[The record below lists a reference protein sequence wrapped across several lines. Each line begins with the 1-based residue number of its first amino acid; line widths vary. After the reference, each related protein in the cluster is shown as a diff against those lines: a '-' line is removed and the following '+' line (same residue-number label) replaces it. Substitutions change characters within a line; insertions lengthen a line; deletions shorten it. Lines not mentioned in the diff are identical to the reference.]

1 MVHCLN
7 SFGPAG
13 RFFFGMPSSPQH
25 IALLG
30 ATGSIGRNSL
40 EVLRAH
46 PDRFRVTAL
55 TTNRNI
61 DELEAQVKEFHPKA
75 VVVLDPGRAETL
87 RARLGDSTQ
96 VLSGEAGLEAVV
108 RRDDVDVVISSLV
121 GFAGVRPTAEAIRH
135 RKRIA
140 LANKETLVAAGAFI
154 TALVREYGVE
164 LLPID
169 SEHSAILQ
177 CLAGEDPARVAR
189 LILTAS
195 GGPFRTTPPEALSRV
210 TVEQA
215 LQHPNWSMG
224 NKITIDSATLM
235 NKGLEVI
242 EAHWLFGLPA
252 DRIDVVVHPQSI
264 IHSMVEFVDGS
275 VKAQL
280 GLPDMKL
287 PIQYALTHPDRLPMN
302 GGRVS
307 FPRLEQMTFFEPDRR
322 RFPCLDLAYEAL
334 RSGGTLPA
342 VLNAANEV
350 AVAGFLDRALTF
362 DRIADVI
369 RRTMEQHHPVAA
381 PDLDDII
388 EADRWARRTAHAAAG
403 TSATG

>member
-1 MVHCLN
+1 MASN
-7 SFGPAG
+7 
-13 RFFFGMPSSPQH
+13 PQH
-25 IALLG
+25 IAILG
-30 ATGSIGRNSL
+30 STGSIGRSSL
-40 EVLRAH
+40 EVLRSH
-46 PDRFRVTAL
+46 PGRFSATVL

-61 DELEAQVKEFHPKA
+61 DLLEAQTREFRPKA
-75 VVVLDPGRAETL
+75 VVVLDPERASVL
-87 RARLGDSTQ
+87 RSRLDGLAD
-96 VLSGEAGLEAVV
+96 VLSGPDGLEAVV
-108 RRDDVDVVISSLV
+108 RRDDVDTVLSSLV

-154 TALVREYGVE
+154 MSLVREHGVE
-164 LLPID
+164 LLPVD

-177 CLAGEDPARVAR
+177 CLAGEEPAQIAR

-195 GGPFRTTPPEALSRV
+195 GGPFRTTPPEDFSRI

-215 LQHPNWSMG
+215 LRHPNWSMG
-224 NKITIDSATLM
+224 SKITIDSATLM

-287 PIQYALTHPDRLPMN
+287 PIQYALTHPERLPMN
-302 GGRVS
+302 GDRVS
-307 FPRLEQMTFFEPDRR
+307 FPRLEQMTFFQPDRQ

-334 RSGGTLPA
+334 RAGDTVPA

-350 AVAGFLDRALTF
+350 AVAGFLERAVTF
-362 DRIADVI
+362 DRIADII
-369 RRTMEQHHPVAA
+369 RQTMDRHRPVAA
-381 PDLDDII
+381 PDLSDII
-388 EADRWARRTAHAAAG
+388 EADRWARREAHACVG
-403 TSATG
+403 TRAR